1 MATKGPQAAQAFP
14 LSLEEIEGLVKSLYD
29 PGHAKKISQNE
40 ATLRV
45 LQRSPQGWEI
55 ADALLKS
62 HDEQVRFF
70 GALTL
75 TVKLNADSAELTEEQ
90 SEQLLSTL
98 INHLVSR
105 PASSI
110 ATRKVSSTLAQYFTK
125 PISVW
130 ILSIRSLIA
139 SFAAQQPVLDETL
152 DKHPSTWD
160 LLPQMTDEQ
169 LLVLLDFAM
178 NLADEAKKLS
188 NMPNRTPHER
198 MIANAESIEVL
209 LQVSFGRGM
218 KWLSAPINDPNY
230 AESVQLGEKICV
242 AALKCFTGWIFYAQ
256 TEFREAPE
264 KLQYLR
270 SVNELALTCLEYH
283 VEDAMELVA
292 EVLENYSK
300 FFEKKHQEM
309 LWSAIAG
316 PWGMEILKNSDAETV
331 SLARIIVAY
340 GQTLLDF
347 KDLYKFPHL
356 SHNQQVLSFLHD
368 LLKYPEPVGVEDEVA
383 PVVLEFWSNYVS
395 SVAEEQFQ
403 YPADETQPDWMNGAK
418 ANVFQ
423 AISEL
428 VQKIIYPPP
437 DVTEI
442 WDADSKRTFKVF
454 RVDVRDIIA
463 EAYET
468 LRDDLTDQFISF
480 TLRALGVNN
489 WLELEAGLF
498 GLVSIADAF
507 NDKVDERLIRLFD
520 QPLLSTVSGN
530 EGVPGITRRTT
541 VEAVAAL
548 DHFFLR
554 NPRFLPQVLPF
565 LLTALALPATAHS
578 AAKSFASL
586 CSECRKSLTGEL
598 DSFFQMYQQFLT
610 YPTAEEFTKS
620 KVLEGIGAIVQALD
634 TEEKQLVGVRQ
645 LFSYVAQDAMQ
656 AINVTNGSND
666 AEQGQ
671 VLALTTL
678 KCLTSIG
685 RALQALDEEVVDL
698 ESDDQHST
706 FWSQGPGKEI
716 QNQVINFVNYLTR
729 VFPGN
734 DEIIEAACNVLRT
747 GFKETIP
754 GPFVL
759 PPSAAADFIV
769 KTTVRTPRL
778 PYVLDT
784 ACCWLSSHKHNP
796 PEGFAVH
803 AQRLLQ
809 HNIGIMQALQHPRN
823 DPEIA
828 VGCIELIQNFINSKP
843 QILTKQNPD
852 ILAGMFGFTIES
864 VKSPEVLP
872 KRAAAKLWKDVF
884 ELAGNTHSQHQATAQ
899 DILNH
904 FGPSITHALISN
916 VCGEVD
922 QTSLEHIVVPL
933 RALIKSDKNA
943 RAYISNSLAEQPLLQ
958 RYQQETGVQDLVR
971 KFLESL
977 TRNAKNSMAFK
988 EAVKAFWQSCKQLQ
1002 MQLQPEVMNPAHR
1015 FAQHNIY

>member
-1 MATKGPQAAQAFP
+1 MANNSAQPFP
-14 LSLEEIEGLVKSLYD
+14 LSLDEIEALVKSLYD

-45 LQRSPQGWEI
+45 LQRSPHGWEI

-62 HDEQVRFF
+62 PDEQVRFF

-75 TVKLNADSAELTEEQ
+75 TVKLNADSQSSAELTEEH

-98 INHLVSR
+98 INHLVTR
-105 PASSI
+105 PTSSI

-130 ILSIRSLIA
+130 TQCIRSLVV
-139 SFAAQQPVLDETL
+139 SFTAQRPVLDDTL
-152 DKHPSTWD
+152 DGHPSTWD
-160 LLPQMTDEQ
+160 ALPQLSDNQ
-169 LLVLLDFAM
+169 LIVLLDFAM
-178 NLADEAKKLS
+178 NLADEAKKVS
-188 NMPNRTPHER
+188 NMPSRTPHER
-198 MIANAESIEVL
+198 MIANVESIEVL
-209 LQVSFGRGM
+209 LQVSFGRGF
-218 KWLSAPINDPNY
+218 KWLSVPINDPDYN
-230 AESVQLGEKICV
+230 ESVQLGEKICV

-256 TEFREAPE
+256 SEFKEVPE
-264 KLQYLR
+264 KLQYLQ

-292 EVLENYSK
+292 EVLENYPK
-300 FFEKKHQEM
+300 FFESKHQDM

-316 PWGMEILKNSDAETV
+316 PWGLEILKNSDAETV

-340 GQTLLDF
+340 GQNLLDS

-403 YPADETQPDWMNGAK
+403 YPADEAQPGWMEGAK
-418 ANVFQ
+418 ANVF
-423 AISEL
+423 AAVSEL
-428 VQKIIYPPP
+428 VQKTIYPPS
-437 DVTEI
+437 DVTDT

-454 RVDVRDIIA
+454 RVDARDIIA
-463 EAYET
+463 EAYEI
-468 LRDDLTDQFISF
+468 LRDTLTDQFIDF
-480 TLRALGVNN
+480 ALRALEMHS
-489 WLELEAGLF
+489 WLDLEAGLF

-507 NDKVDERLIRLFD
+507 NDKVDQRLNRLFD
-520 QPLLSTVSGN
+520 QPLLSAVSGV

-565 LLTALALPATAHS
+565 LLAALALPATAHS

-610 YPTAEEFTKS
+610 YSTAEEFSKS
-620 KVLEGIGAIVQALD
+620 KVLEGIAAIVQALD

-645 LFSYVAQDAMQ
+645 LFQFIAQDAMQ
-656 AINVTNGSND
+656 AINVTKGGSD

-698 ESDDQHST
+698 ESEEQPST

-716 QNQVINFVNYLTR
+716 QNQIINFVNYLTQ

-747 GFKETIP
+747 GFKESIP

-759 PPSAAADFIV
+759 PPSAAVDFIV
-769 KTTVRTPRL
+769 KTNVQTPRL

-784 ACCWLSSHKHNP
+784 ACCWLSSHKHKP
-796 PEGFAVH
+796 PEGFADH

-809 HNIGIMQALQHPRN
+809 HNIGIMQALQNPRN

-828 VGCIELIQNFINSKP
+828 VGCIELIQNFMNSNP
-843 QILTKQNPD
+843 GILTQQHPD
-852 ILAGMFGFTIES
+852 ILTGMFGFTIES
-864 VKSPEVLP
+864 IKSPEVLP

-884 ELAGNTHSQHQATAQ
+884 ELAGNTHSPNQRTAQ
-899 DILNH
+899 DIVDH
-904 FGPSITHALISN
+904 FGPFVTYALISN
-916 VCGEVD
+916 ICGEVD

-933 RALIKSDKNA
+933 RALIKSEKKA
-943 RAYISNSLAEQPLLQ
+943 RTYITNSLSEQPLLQ
-958 RYQQETGVQDLVR
+958 RFQQESGVQDLIR
-971 KFLESL
+971 KVIESMM
-977 TRNAKNSMAFK
+977 RNAKASTAFK

-1002 MQLQPEVMNPAHR
+1002 MQLQPQTLNPAHR
-1015 FAQHNIY
+1015 VAHGIA